1 MPISEDILIKK
12 CQQFDSNAQKVIY
25 DRYAPAMLGVC
36 RRYVRDWMEAED
48 VLSKGFFK
56 VFTKIKQYQFQGS
69 FEGWMRKIM
78 VNESLMHL
86 RKRTDF
92 NLTLESSNL
101 QLSADQQ
108 TDDLVNANSILELLN
123 KLPTGYRT
131 IFNLYVIEGYKH
143 HEIAHQLDISI
154 NTSKSQLI
162 KARKRLQLLIN
173 DSKIKTG

>member
-1 MPISEDILIKK
+1 
-12 CQQFDSNAQKVIY
+12 
-25 DRYAPAMLGVC
+25 MLGIC

-69 FEGWMRKIM
+69 FEGWIRKIM

>member
-1 MPISEDILIKK
+1 
-12 CQQFDSNAQKVIY
+12 
-25 DRYAPAMLGVC
+25 MLGVC

-69 FEGWMRKIM
+69 FEGWIRKIM

-86 RKRTDF
+86 RRRTDF